1 MNSIKRE
8 AIKRVI
14 TKALIVRG
22 ECCRFS
28 NKLIILAICYSNDD
42 DTPMCVPKDCYHTFC
57 RECLASSPNKYIIS
71 K

>member
-1 MNSIKRE
+1 MNTFKKN
-8 AIKRVI
+8 AIQDTVN
-14 TKALIVRG
+14 KALTVRG

-42 DTPMCVPKDCYHTFC
+42 DTPMCVPKDCYHAFC
-57 RECLASSPNKYIIS
+57 RECLASIPNKYIIS